1 MGALSRFT
9 VPLLPNPQVEIG
21 RPKLKDKIKRGHVR
35 ISVKKTVVALAAATP
50 NKSHF
55 YETSVESCQA
65 LALIV
70 TRLRAKKLTLQ
81 AAMEEIEDIADIWT
95 AEFAD
100 SVPFDLSPKVST
112 NK

>member
-1 MGALSRFT
+1 M
-9 VPLLPNPQVEIG
+9 G
-21 RPKLKDKIKRGHVR
+21 RPKLKDELKRGHVS
-35 ISVKKTVVALAAATP
+35 ISVKKTVDALAAATP

-81 AAMEEIEDIADIWT
+81 AAMEDIEDIVDIWT
-95 AEFAD
+95 AEFD
-100 SVPFDLSPKVST
+100 DIVPFDLSPKAKA